1 MTSNVDENIDV
12 GVLEGAADAAASN
25 NVEDVSN
32 KSASPRFQVYK
43 ALKTAKFI
51 GSPCMA
57 GKADGTMPI
66 P

>member
-1 MTSNVDENIDV
+1 MASNVDDIDV

-32 KSASPRFQVYK
+32 KSASSRWSVYK
-43 ALKTAKFI
+43 ALENAKFI